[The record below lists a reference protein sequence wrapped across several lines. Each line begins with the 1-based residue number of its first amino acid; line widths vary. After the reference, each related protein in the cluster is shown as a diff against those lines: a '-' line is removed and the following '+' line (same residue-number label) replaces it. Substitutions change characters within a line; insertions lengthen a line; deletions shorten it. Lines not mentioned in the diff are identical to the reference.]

1 MYQWIGTLGDIC
13 VIIFDLLLYSRMIA
27 LRKKSYRGIMIAG
40 CVVIVAFY
48 MLAVLVLN
56 WPISLAAFACMT
68 LPSLALFWT
77 LCKHRDARF
86 LLTFCFVDT
95 LSTILGFFV
104 RLVWLYA
111 GTVGS
116 ILSIVF
122 MVLLFALVFK
132 VGDPYLK
139 RYREVLDF
147 VETGWKRLAFSAAMI
162 YIFLIFVAAYPSP
175 LIQRLEYVPVYL
187 VMSCMILSF
196 YVVLLTNI
204 AMTKKVYDQAMRL
217 QEQQKWFN
225 MAYSDA
231 LTGIPNRMAYMEK
244 THNLERT
251 EDPAAPAAI
260 VVMDLDHFKE
270 INDTWGHTAGDEAL
284 KTAAGFL
291 TALFSDEGY
300 TVYRIGGDEFAVI
313 ALGVEEPA
321 LMGKLEALGGFRGG
335 DIPCSISAGYAF
347 VDRREKNAVERAFSR
362 ADSQM
367 YARRG
372 RSLDHRPEVTE

>member
-1 MYQWIGTLGDIC
+1 MDQWIGTLGDIC

-27 LRKKSYRGIMIAG
+27 LRKKSYRGIMFAG

-56 WPISLAAFACMT
+56 WPISVAAFVCMT
-68 LPSLALFWT
+68 LPSLALFWA

-95 LSTILGFFV
+95 LSTVLGFFI
-104 RLVWLYA
+104 RLVWLKG
-111 GTVGS
+111 GTLGS
-116 ILSIVF
+116 IVSIVF
-122 MVLLFALVFK
+122 LLLLFIAIFK
-132 VGDPYLK
+132 VGAPYLK
-139 RYREVLDF
+139 RYREALDF

-175 LIQRLEYVPVYL
+175 LIQRQEYIPVYM

-196 YVVLLTNI
+196 YVVILTNI
-204 AMTKKVYDQAMRL
+204 AMTKKVYDQAVRL

-225 MAYSDA
+225 MAYTDA

-251 EDPAAPAAI
+251 EDPSVPAAI
-260 VVMDLDHFKE
+260 VIMDLDHFKE
-270 INDTWGHTAGDEAL
+270 INDTWGHTAGDEVL
-284 KTAAGFL
+284 KMAADFL
-291 TALFSDEGY
+291 TELFSDEGC

-313 ALGVEEPA
+313 ALGMEESA
-321 LMGKLEALGGFRGG
+321 LRGKLAALGDFRGG
-335 DIPCSISAGYAF
+335 DIPCSISAGYSF

-372 RSLDHRPEVTE
+372 RSLDHRPEATE